1 MMIII
6 IIIIIIIIM
15 SFVGAG
21 PSPTQ
26 RLSREV
32 NKEIYDLLLC
42 TVLVCFTVPL
52 INFEPSCTKNAF

>member
-1 MMIII
+1 
-6 IIIIIIIIM
+6 M